1 MADPSRGGV
10 SFAGDL
16 YGVWRD
22 TRQLVLAAQIAAIYA
37 AVLIPFKV
45 GIPIIPG
52 FLELRPANA
61 IPVVASLL
69 FGPAAAWGAAFG
81 NLIGDLFGTLGPG
94 SLFGLLGNFLYGY
107 VPYRLWGRLG
117 PLSSGRPPEPRSPR
131 QILEYALIC
140 ILASLAC
147 AGTIGWGLDVM
158 GLLPFQVLAPAIFIN
173 NMLMA
178 SVLGPPLLLFLYP
191 RVVRWGLLYA
201 GGPRDRNDGRVRRSA
216 PAQAQQAPDGP
227 RITIC
232 DLRFTYRSA
241 AHQALHGLSLSV
253 KAGTLTMVL
262 GGSGAGKSTL
272 CYCLNGL
279 IPHYLTG
286 ELSGTVLIDG
296 RDTRQATV
304 SQHARSIGLLFQ
316 DFEAQLV
323 STNVER
329 ELAFTLGNL
338 CSDLSREAIAARI
351 TDTLRLL
358 GLDDY
363 RARDPFSLSGGERQR
378 LAIASVL
385 APRPPVLVLDD
396 PTTDLDPAGR
406 AELYALLRKLVET
419 GATVVLTDHETE
431 DVGLAD
437 HVCVLSQGGLV
448 WDGRP
453 DRLLRRPALMEH
465 CDIHPPP
472 LSAFF
477 TRLGY
482 GDELPLTPEEAV
494 TLLAGKNVQI
504 EEPTVPSAIMA
515 PVAPVVVET
524 RAVEFAYPS
533 GGLGDRMVLDRV
545 DLTVGQGEFIAIIG
559 PNGSGKTT
567 LAKLCKGLLAP
578 TRGEVRIHGEDTRRM
593 AAGRLASAVGYVFQ
607 NPDHQIFADTVSEE
621 IAFGPRNLGVPADD
635 VAERVREALAVVGL
649 DRPGIADADPFSL
662 TKGDR
667 QRVAVASVLATRP
680 DILIFDEPTTGLD
693 YREIRGM
700 MALLG
705 RLNRAGHTIVMI
717 THLMWVAAEYAAR
730 CVVMQ
735 AGRIVADDRTR
746 AVFAQPERME
756 PLGLRVPQIPR
767 FTQYY
772 GRTLLTGEE
781 LEAYFRIA

>member
-1 MADPSRGGV
+1 MKGG
-10 SFAGDL
+10 L
-16 YGVWRD
+16 LEVWRD

-52 FLELRPANA
+52 FVELRPANA

-69 FGPAAAWGAAFG
+69 FGPAAAWGAALG

-117 PLSSGRPPEPRSPR
+117 PLSSGRPPEPRTPR

-147 AGTIGWGLDVM
+147 AGTIGWGLDVIR
-158 GLLPFQVLAPAIFIN
+158 LLPFQVLAPAIFIN
-173 NMLMA
+173 NVLMS

-191 RVVRWGLLYA
+191 RVARWGLLYA
-201 GGPRDRNDGRVRRSA
+201 DGPHDRKAAWAHSPV
-216 PAQAQQAPDGP
+216 PAQAQRAPDGP
-227 RITIC
+227 RILIR
-232 DLRFTYRSA
+232 DLHFTYRNV
-241 AHQALHGLSLSV
+241 AHPALHGLSLSV
-253 KAGTLTMVL
+253 KAGTLTVVL

-279 IPHYLTG
+279 IPDYLPG
-286 ELSGTVLIDG
+286 EFSGSVLIDG

-304 SQHARSIGLLFQ
+304 SQHARSVGLLFQ

-338 CSDLSREAIAARI
+338 CPDLSREAIAARI
-351 TDTLRLL
+351 TDTLRLV
-358 GLDDY
+358 GLDGH
-363 RARDPFSLSGGERQR
+363 RARDPLSLSGGERQR

-385 APRPPVLVLDD
+385 APCPPVLVLDD

-406 AELYALLRKLVET
+406 GALYALLRKLVET
-419 GATVVLTDHETE
+419 GTTVVLTDHETE
-431 DVGLAD
+431 DAVQAD
-437 HVCVLSQGGLV
+437 QACLLSQGGLV

-453 DRLLRRPALMEH
+453 DRLLRRPALLEQ
-465 CDIHPPP
+465 CDVRPLP

-477 TRLGY
+477 ARLGY
-482 GDELPLTPEEAV
+482 RDELPLTPEEAV
-494 TLLAGKNVQI
+494 TRLKGKHVQI
-504 EEPTVPSAIMA
+504 EEPTVTAAFPD
-515 PVAPVVVET
+515 PVAPVVIEA
-524 RAVEFAYPS
+524 RAVEFVYPS
-533 GGLGDRMVLDRV
+533 GVLGGRPALDHV
-545 DLTVGQGEFIAIIG
+545 DLTVRQGECIAIVG
-559 PNGSGKTT
+559 ANGSGKTT
-567 LAKLCKGLLAP
+567 LAKLFKGLLVP

-593 AAGRLASAVGYVFQ
+593 TAGRLASAVGYVFQ

-621 IAFGPRNLGVPADD
+621 VAFGPRNLGVPSHD
-635 VAERVREALAVVGL
+635 VPERVREALEAVVL
-649 DRPGIADADPFSL
+649 ERPGIADADPFSL

-680 DILIFDEPTTGLD
+680 AILIFDEPTTGLD

-700 MALLG
+700 MELIR
-705 RLNRAGHTIVMI
+705 RLNQAGHTIVMI

-730 CVVMQ
+730 CVVLQ
-735 AGRIVADDRTR
+735 AGRVATDDRTR
-746 AVFAQPERME
+746 AVFAQPERLG

-767 FTQYY
+767 FTQHY
-772 GRTLLTGEE
+772 GRTLLTQEE
-781 LEAYFRIA
+781 LEACFRIA

>member
-1 MADPSRGGV
+1 VKGG
-10 SFAGDL
+10 L
-16 YGVWRD
+16 LEVWKD

-52 FLELRPANA
+52 FVELRPANA

-69 FGPAAAWGAAFG
+69 FGPAAAWGAAIG

-117 PLSSGRPPEPRSPR
+117 PLSSGCPPEPRTPR

-158 GLLPFQVLAPAIFIN
+158 RLLPFQVLAPAIFFN
-173 NMLMA
+173 NVLMS

-191 RVVRWGLLYA
+191 RVARWGLLYA
-201 GGPRDRNDGRVRRSA
+201 DGPRDRKDVRGRSPVSTET
-216 PAQAQQAPDGP
+216 QQAPDGP
-227 RITIC
+227 RITIR
-232 DLRFTYRSA
+232 DLRFAYRSA
-241 AHQALHGLSLSV
+241 AHPALHGLSLSV
-253 KAGTLTMVL
+253 QAGTLTVVL

-279 IPHYLTG
+279 IPHYLPG

-304 SQHARSIGLLFQ
+304 SQHARSVGLLFQ

-338 CSDLSREAIAARI
+338 CPDLSREASAARI

-363 RARDPFSLSGGERQR
+363 RARDPLSLSGGERQR

-406 AELYALLRKLVET
+406 AVLYALLRRLVET
-419 GATVVLTDHETE
+419 GTTVVLTDHETE
-431 DVGLAD
+431 DVALAD
-437 HVCVLSQGGLV
+437 HACLLSQGGLV

-453 DRLLRRPALMEH
+453 DRLLRRPALMEQ
-465 CDIHPPP
+465 CDVRPLP
-472 LSAFF
+472 LSVFF
-477 TRLGY
+477 ARLGY
-482 GDELPLTPEEAV
+482 RDELPLTPEEAV
-494 TLLAGKNVQI
+494 ALLKSKNVRI
-504 EEPTVPSAIMA
+504 EEPTVPTAFTD
-515 PVAPVVVET
+515 PVARVVIEA

-533 GGLGDRMVLDRV
+533 GDPGGRSALDRV
-545 DLTVGQGEFIAIIG
+545 DLTVRQGEFIAIVG
-559 PNGSGKTT
+559 ANGSGKTT
-567 LAKLCKGLLAP
+567 LAKLCKGLIVP

-593 AAGRLASAVGYVFQ
+593 TAGRLASAVGYVFQ

-635 VAERVREALAVVGL
+635 IPERVREALEAVGL

-700 MALLG
+700 MALIR
-705 RLNRAGHTIVMI
+705 RLNQAGHTIVMI

-746 AVFAQPERME
+746 TVFAQPERLGQ
-756 PLGLRVPQIPR
+756 LGLRVPQIPR
-767 FTQYY
+767 FTQHY
-772 GRTLLTGEE
+772 GRTLLTLEE
-781 LEAYFRIA
+781 LESCFWIT

>member
-1 MADPSRGGV
+1 MKGG
-10 SFAGDL
+10 L
-16 YGVWRD
+16 LEVWRD

-52 FLELRPANA
+52 FVELRPANA

-69 FGPAAAWGAAFG
+69 FGPAAAWGAALG

-117 PLSSGRPPEPRSPR
+117 PLSSGRPPEPRTPR

-158 GLLPFQVLAPAIFIN
+158 RLLPFQVLAPAIFIN
-173 NMLMA
+173 NVLMS

-191 RVVRWGLLYA
+191 RVARWGLLYA
-201 GGPRDRNDGRVRRSA
+201 DGPHDRKAAWAHSPV
-216 PAQAQQAPDGP
+216 PAQAQRPPDGP
-227 RITIC
+227 RMLIR
-232 DLRFTYRSA
+232 DLHFTYRNVA
-241 AHQALHGLSLSV
+241 RPALHGLSLSV
-253 KAGTLTMVL
+253 KAGTLTAVL

-279 IPHYLTG
+279 IPHYLPG
-286 ELSGTVLIDG
+286 EFSGTVLIDG

-304 SQHARSIGLLFQ
+304 SQHARSVGLLFQ

-338 CSDLSREAIAARI
+338 CPDLSREAIAARI
-351 TDTLRLL
+351 TDTLRLV
-358 GLDDY
+358 GLDGH
-363 RARDPFSLSGGERQR
+363 RARDPLSLSGGERQR

-385 APRPPVLVLDD
+385 APCPPVLVLDD

-406 AELYALLRKLVET
+406 GALYALLRKLVET
-419 GATVVLTDHETE
+419 GTTVVLTDHETE
-431 DVGLAD
+431 DAVQAD
-437 HVCVLSQGGLV
+437 QACLLSQGGLV

-453 DRLLRRPALMEH
+453 DRLLRRPALLEQ
-465 CDIHPPP
+465 CDVRPLP

-477 TRLGY
+477 ARLGY
-482 GDELPLTPEEAV
+482 RDELPLTPEEAV
-494 TLLAGKNVQI
+494 TRLKGKHVQI
-504 EEPTVPSAIMA
+504 EEPTVTAAFPD
-515 PVAPVVVET
+515 PVAPVVIEA
-524 RAVEFAYPS
+524 REVEFVYPS
-533 GGLGDRMVLDRV
+533 GVPGGRPALDRV
-545 DLTVGQGEFIAIIG
+545 DLTVRQGECIAIVG
-559 PNGSGKTT
+559 ANGSGKTT
-567 LAKLCKGLLAP
+567 LAKLFKGLLVP

-593 AAGRLASAVGYVFQ
+593 TAGRLASAVGYVFQ

-621 IAFGPRNLGVPADD
+621 VAFGPRNLGVPSHD
-635 VAERVREALAVVGL
+635 VPERVREALEAVVL
-649 DRPGIADADPFSL
+649 ERPGIADADPFSL

-680 DILIFDEPTTGLD
+680 AILIFDEPTTGLD

-700 MALLG
+700 MELIR
-705 RLNRAGHTIVMI
+705 RLNQAGHTIVMI

-730 CVVMQ
+730 CVVLQ
-735 AGRIVADDRTR
+735 AGRVATDDRTR
-746 AVFAQPERME
+746 AVFAQPDRLGS
-756 PLGLRVPQIPR
+756 LGLRVPQISR
-767 FTQYY
+767 FTQHY
-772 GRTLLTGEE
+772 GKTLLTLEE
-781 LEAYFRIA
+781 LEACFRIA